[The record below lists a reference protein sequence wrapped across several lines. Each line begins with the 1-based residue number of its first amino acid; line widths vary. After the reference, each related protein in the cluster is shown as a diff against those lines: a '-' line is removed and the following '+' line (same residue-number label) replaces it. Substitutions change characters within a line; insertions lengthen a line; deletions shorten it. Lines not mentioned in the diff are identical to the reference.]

1 MSRQAPGTK
10 VQCPVV
16 PEWSSLL
23 VTASQMMLV
32 SIIDDDLSVR
42 RALRRLIASA
52 GFSVETF
59 ASGREFLD
67 SEPLGRSHC
76 IVLDIH
82 LGGLDGFEVQDRLKA
97 MGVQAPVIFITAHD
111 DDATHERVGVSGAA
125 GYLRKPFEDRAL
137 LDTIERA
144 LGKRDYP

>member
-1 MSRQAPGTK
+1 
-10 VQCPVV
+10 
-16 PEWSSLL
+16 
-23 VTASQMMLV
+23 MMLV

-42 RALRRLIASA
+42 RALRRLVASA

-67 SEPLGRSHC
+67 SESLGRSHC

-82 LGGLDGFEVQDRLKA
+82 LGGLSGLDVQERLKT

-111 DDATHERVGVSGAA
+111 DEATHGRVRRSGAVA
-125 GYLRKPFEDRAL
+125 YLRKPFEDHAL
-137 LDTIERA
+137 LDAIERA
-144 LGKRDYP
+144 LGMPDHR

>member
-1 MSRQAPGTK
+1 
-10 VQCPVV
+10 
-16 PEWSSLL
+16 
-23 VTASQMMLV
+23 MMLV

-42 RALRRLIASA
+42 RALRRLVASA

-67 SEPLGRSHC
+67 SESLGRSHC

-82 LGGLDGFEVQDRLKA
+82 LGGLSGLDVQERLKT

-111 DDATHERVGVSGAA
+111 DEATHGRVRRGRLPAQALRGSRAA
-125 GYLRKPFEDRAL
+125 RSH
-137 LDTIERA
+137 
-144 LGKRDYP
+144 